1 MANNK
6 ISKELKEIQKKIDNL
21 TKKKE
26 QKEQEIKAIDE
37 DITKYKKELKE
48 ALKVETAEKISNVMF
63 NVHDF
68 SSEQAEK
75 LINLIESLGS
85 GIADID
91 PQTAKFTENAFKED
105 FSVNDKNNENA
116 ETTSSTAKA
125 DKKVDTSINFSDGEK
140 K

>member
-91 PQTAKFTENAFKED
+91 PKTAKLTENAFKED